1 VFPDEGRKA
10 ALDSGMLS
18 LSADLISSCESIN
31 VLQSVMDVVSTL
43 VDHGE

>member
-1 VFPDEGRKA
+1 
-10 ALDSGMLS
+10 MLS